1 MEELNSIIQEFNETL
16 VKKITHGNFKF
27 IKQHQGSKKQYWT
40 IEVDDIEFTIETFKN
55 KEGGTDFYIQD
66 MESDDMFL
74 LDIPYNYK
82 LTYKQVMEVFNSK
95 RNGLKIKE
103 LEAQKDQLR
112 KKLEDDL
119 KLIDRKI
126 KSLME

>member
-1 MEELNSIIQEFNETL
+1 M
-16 VKKITHGNFKF
+16 GDFKF
-27 IKQHQGSKKQYWT
+27 IKHHQSSKKQYWT
-40 IEVDDIEFTIETFKN
+40 IEVDEIEFTIETFKN

-119 KLIDRKI
+119 KLIDSKI

>member
-1 MEELNSIIQEFNETL
+1 MEELNSIISEFNETL
-16 VKKITHGNFKF
+16 VKKIINGDFKF
-27 IKQHQGSKKQYWT
+27 IKQHQTSKKQYWT
-40 IEVDDIEFTIETFKN
+40 IEVDEIEFTIETFKN
-55 KEGGTDFYIQD
+55 KEGGTDFYIKD
-66 MESDDMFL
+66 MESDDLFL

-82 LTYKQVMEVFNSK
+82 ITYKHIMEVFNSK

-119 KLIDRKI
+119 KVIDNKI

>member
-16 VKKITHGNFKF
+16 VKKIINGDFKL
-27 IKQHQGSKKQYWT
+27 IKQRQNSKKQYWD
-40 IEVDDIEFTIETFKN
+40 IEVDGYEFTMETFKN
-55 KEGGTDFYIQD
+55 KEGDTDFYIQD
-66 MESDDMFL
+66 MNTNDLFL
-74 LDIPYNYK
+74 FDKPFNYK
-82 LTYKQVMEVFNSK
+82 LTYKHIMEVFESK

-119 KLIDRKI
+119 KLIDSKI

>member
-16 VKKITHGNFKF
+16 VKKIINGDFKF
-27 IKQHQGSKKQYWT
+27 IKHHQSSKKQYWT
-40 IEVDDIEFTIETFKN
+40 IEVDEIEFTIETFKN
-55 KEGGTDFYIQD
+55 KEGGTDFYTQD

-74 LDIPYNYK
+74 LDLPYNYK
-82 LTYKQVMEVFNSK
+82 LTYKQVMEVFDSK

-103 LEAQKDQLR
+103 LEDQKDQLR
-112 KKLEDDL
+112 KKLEEDL
-119 KLIDRKI
+119 KLIDSKI

>member
-1 MEELNSIIQEFNETL
+1 MEELNSIISEFNETL
-16 VKKITHGNFKF
+16 VKKIINGDFKF
-27 IKQHQGSKKQYWT
+27 IKQHQTSKKQYWT
-40 IEVDDIEFTIETFKN
+40 IEVDEIEFTIETFKN

-66 MESDDMFL
+66 MESDDLFL

-82 LTYKQVMEVFNSK
+82 ITYKHIMEVFDSK

-103 LEAQKDQLR
+103 LEAQKYQLR

-119 KLIDRKI
+119 KVIDNKI